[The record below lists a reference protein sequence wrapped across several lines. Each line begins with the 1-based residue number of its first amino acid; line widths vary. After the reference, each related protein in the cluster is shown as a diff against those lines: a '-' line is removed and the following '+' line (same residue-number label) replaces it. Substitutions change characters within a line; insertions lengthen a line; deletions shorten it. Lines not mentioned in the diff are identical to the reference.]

1 MLALRLMIFILLAT
15 VAVLTPLAYASPP
28 DPLWIPGIYDDD
40 DQDDVIVAV
49 TNADGSVDGPSV
61 GTVAPT
67 CIDCHRI
74 IDRDALR
81 LQCRV
86 ACSAHVRA
94 PPFLPPLGLI

>member
-1 MLALRLMIFILLAT
+1 MLAPGLVIWILLAT
-15 VAVLTPLAYASPP
+15 VTVLTPLAYASPP

-49 TNADGSVDGPSV
+49 SNADGSVDRPSI

-67 CIDCHRI
+67 CIDCRRI

-86 ACSAHVRA
+86 AYSVHVRA